1 MMKATRKTFL
11 YIACAISAAALV
23 NLPAQAQSGTRYQY
37 AGEERVLEEV
47 LVTVSKR
54 EESVQDIASSVVP
67 LTGNVVDDLN
77 ILSVADVANNIPN
90 VVAKTPEKLSIRGIA
105 AAGFQGSNAPQPVAQ
120 HENGL
125 FIAETG
131 VTFPY
136 YDIASI
142 EVLRGP
148 SGTVFGRNATAGAID
163 VRWQKPEEQWSG
175 ALDYQWYQ
183 VEDVNDG
190 QLIRGFV
197 NAPLAG
203 KKLLARAAFASDD
216 RAATFDN
223 LSAPDNNDPNARKRE
238 WYRLYLTSEPSSD
251 VSLGLRYIYSKDN
264 RDAQINTT
272 PIEIRQS
279 GLLESL
285 GGSAISAEDVRE
297 VNSNIIGRNA
307 VATRP
312 ELADQGGAKLH
323 RVDGDITWSLNDF
336 LGLGD
341 SEIFLIAGYSD
352 SSNDILSDTDG
363 TELSLLDSFNAFE
376 REQTTAELR
385 FSSAGDQ
392 AVQWILGAFFSD
404 FDMDVDVA
412 LNGTAL
418 NDGLAISLT
427 GISPQSTDNE
437 ASAVF
442 LNLEADLAR
451 FFDNAAGI
459 TLFGGVRQNWDET
472 DFSGEQVLSTI
483 SAFPIGIPSAS
494 FSFVL
499 DIGAGAFEG
508 DESFSETTGEFGAR
522 WEVSDEAMLYAKYS
536 RGYKAGKLQQ
546 IASGDVGKVEPE
558 LLDAYEIGLKSRW
571 LENTLQFNAAAFYYD
586 YTDLQITQL
595 LDSLP
600 LVENAADASI
610 FGVEADL
617 RYLPLDNLMLTASL
631 GYLSTEFE
639 DFCAQ
644 DPYAPSTVADP
655 GCSEQKPQ
663 DLSGND
669 LPDAPEWSAS
679 FTGQYTV
686 PLQDSGELL
695 FTLRSTYRDSFYAR
709 PQNLNIDKV
718 ESHTLSDF
726 RTQWTSASGHYQVEL
741 FVENIE
747 NEDDIFLT
755 NVTLS
760 SPGMMSL
767 LDHVPGRRYGASL
780 RYHFF

>member
-285 GGSAISAEDVRE
+285 GGSTISPEDVRE

-686 PLQDSGELL
+686 SLQDSGELL

>member
-285 GGSAISAEDVRE
+285 GGSTISPEDVRE

-571 LENTLQFNAAAFYYD
+571 LENTLQFNVAAFYYD

>member
-1 MMKATRKTFL
+1 MMKASIRTSLFTAF
-11 YIACAISAAALV
+11 AIGAGALT
-23 NLPAQAQSGTRYQY
+23 NLPAQAQSGARYQY
-37 AGEERVLEEV
+37 EGEERVLEEV

-54 EESVQDIASSVVP
+54 EESLQDIASSVVP
-67 LTGNVVDDLN
+67 LARSTVEELN

-90 VVAKTPEKLSIRGIA
+90 VVAKTPEKLSIRGVA

-163 VRWQKPEEQWSG
+163 VRWQKPEEEWGGS
-175 ALDYQWYQ
+175 LDYQWYQ
-183 VEDVNDG
+183 VEDGDDG
-190 QLIRGFV
+190 QLLRGFV
-197 NAPLAG
+197 NAPIAG
-203 KKLLARAAFASDD
+203 RKLLARAAFAYDD
-216 RAATFDN
+216 RAATYDN
-223 LSAPDNNDPNARKRE
+223 LSASDDNDPNARERE
-238 WYRLYLTSEPSSD
+238 WYRLYLTSDLTDD
-251 VSLGLRYIYSKDN
+251 VSTGLRYIYSKDN
-264 RDAQINTT
+264 KNAQVNSV

-285 GGSAISAEDVRE
+285 GGSAISNDDVRE
-297 VNSNIIGRNA
+297 VNSNIIGRN
-307 VATRP
+307 VSVTRS
-312 ELADQGGAKLH
+312 EFLDQGGAELN
-323 RVDGDITWSLNDF
+323 RIDGDLTWRLENF
-336 LGLGD
+336 AGLGD
-341 SEIFLIAGYSD
+341 TEVFLIAGYSD
-352 SSNDILSDTDG
+352 SENDILVDSDG
-363 TELSLLDSFNAFE
+363 TELPLLDTFNAFS
-376 REQTTAELR
+376 REQATAELR

-392 AVQWILGAFFSD
+392 AVQWIFGAFYSE
-404 FDMDVDVA
+404 FDMDVEVA
-412 LNGTAL
+412 LEGTAL
-418 NDGLAISLT
+418 DSGLAISLT
-427 GISPQSTDNE
+427 GTSPQSTDNK
-437 ASAVF
+437 ASAVY
-442 LNLEADLAR
+442 LNLEADLGR
-451 FFDNAAGI
+451 FFEGATGI
-459 TLFGGVRQNWDET
+459 VLFGGVRQNWDET
-472 DFSGEQVLSTI
+472 AFSGEQVLNTTT
-483 SAFPIGIPSAS
+483 AFPIGSPGAS
-494 FSFVL
+494 FPLAL

-522 WEVSDEAMLYAKYS
+522 WELSDAAMVYAKYS

-558 LLDAYEIGLKSRW
+558 LLDAYEVGLKSRW

-595 LDSLP
+595 LDALP

-631 GYLSTEFE
+631 GYLSSEFE

-644 DPYAPSTVADP
+644 DPYAPSTDADP
-655 GCSEQKPQ
+655 GCSQEKPQ

-679 FTGQYTV
+679 FTGQYTIA
-686 PLQDSGELL
+686 LQDSGELL

-709 PQNLNIDKV
+709 PQNLGIDEVK
-718 ESHTLSDF
+718 SHTLSDF

-747 NEDDIFLT
+747 NEDDIFFT

>member
-285 GGSAISAEDVRE
+285 GGSTISPEDVRE